1 MSAVVLPFRRPAPK
15 LDPHA
20 GAFVLVRAQAK
31 VVELDPPEVICQS
44 DWLGC
49 LTEFANRAIRHHVT
63 GTLYRIMPARE
74 GRQQ

>member
-1 MSAVVLPFRRPAPK
+1 MTATILQFRRPAPK
-15 LDPHA
+15 PDPHP
-20 GAFVLVRAQAK
+20 GAFVLVRAEENGK
-31 VVELDPPEVICQS
+31 PVEPPEVIFQS

-74 GRQQ
+74 GRQ